1 MDDETSQS
9 GFEDNTP
16 VHTNHSYLIEIDP
29 GLDLHKRD
37 SHQRQHSAQTTF
49 ADMARAG
56 VGPDHMARGEFMT
69 AQESQP
75 LNNFIRFK
83 KKGKGRQWV
92 PIDEENS
99 CECSISWRH

>member
-1 MDDETSQS
+1 MDDDTSQS

-16 VHTNHSYLIEIDP
+16 VHTNQSYLTEIDP

-37 SHQRQHSAQTTF
+37 SHQREHSGQTTF

-56 VGPDHMARGEFMT
+56 VGPDHMTGGEFMT
-69 AQESQP
+69 SQEPQP

-83 KKGKGRQWV
+83 KKGKGRQWA

-99 CECSISWRH
+99 CE